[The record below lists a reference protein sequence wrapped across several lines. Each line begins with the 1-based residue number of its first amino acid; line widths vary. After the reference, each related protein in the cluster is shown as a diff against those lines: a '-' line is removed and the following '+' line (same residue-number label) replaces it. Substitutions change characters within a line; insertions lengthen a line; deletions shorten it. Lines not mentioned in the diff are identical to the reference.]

1 MSKTYCPMPFIG
13 SSLQS
18 DGLVLPCGQYMDVA
32 PYKGKSITEARKQM
46 QCIRKTMLDGKHDS
60 GCQCPA
66 EEAAGLPSMRQD
78 ALAKFGVQPF
88 GQLKTVEI
96 FFDNV
101 CNLKCRMCS
110 STHSHLWFEEEKEL
124 YGVTYNPT
132 KYTKSNLSNEINVNE
147 LQEIK
152 IYGGEPLQSQEA
164 EVFFKRLLD
173 EAIVE
178 NLTIEM
184 STNATLIPQKYT
196 LEVFKRC
203 KKLKVN
209 LSIDGYDKLNEFIR
223 SGCNWKSMLK
233 VMDWFHNLID
243 QRQDNTLIQVHS
255 ALGVYNINL
264 IDELHS
270 FVKQTYPKFSTTVQ
284 MIQYPTYLNI
294 QNMPNDY
301 KILIEPFVDEKI
313 KAYMYGNI
321 AKNYFNH
328 FVNYH
333 NKLNKIRNEEFS
345 CNKLLQDYINTHT
358 EETDS
363 SKFFIDQINFL
374 KGE

>member
-46 QCIRKTMLDGKHDS
+46 QCIRKTMLDGNHDS

-110 STHSHLWFEEEKEL
+110 STHSHLWYEEEKEL

-132 KYTKSNLSNEINVNE
+132 KYTKSNLSNEIDVTE

-152 IYGGEPLQSQEA
+152 IYGGEPLQSQDA
-164 EVFFKRLLD
+164 ETFFKRLLD

-184 STNATLIPQKYT
+184 STNATLIPQKHT

-203 KKLKVN
+203 KNLKVN
-209 LSIDGYDKLNEFIR
+209 LSIDGYGKLNEFIR
-223 SGCNWKSMLK
+223 SGCNWESMLK
-233 VMDWFHNLID
+233 VMVWFHNLID

-333 NKLNKIRNEEFS
+333 NKLNKIRNEKFT
-345 CNKLLQDYINTHT
+345 CNDLLQEYIDTHPV
-358 EETDS
+358 EVDS
-363 SKFFIDQINFL
+363 SDFFIEQINFL
-374 KGE
+374 KGQ

>member
-18 DGLVLPCGQYMDVA
+18 DGLVLPCGQYMNVA
-32 PYKGKSITEARKQM
+32 PYKGKSITEAREQM
-46 QCIRKTMLDGKHDS
+46 QCIRKTMLDGNHDS

-78 ALAKFGVQPF
+78 ALAKFGVQSF

-110 STHSHLWFEEEKEL
+110 STHSHLWYEEEKEL

-132 KYTKSNLSNEINVNE
+132 KYTKSNLSNEIDVTK

-152 IYGGEPLQSQEA
+152 IYGGEPLQSQDA

-173 EAIVE
+173 EATVE

-203 KKLKVN
+203 KNLKVN
-209 LSIDGYDKLNEFIR
+209 LSIDGYGKLNEFIR
-223 SGCNWKSMLK
+223 SGCNWESMLK
-233 VMDWFHNLID
+233 VMDWFHTLID
-243 QRQDNTLIQVHS
+243 ERQDNTLIQVHS

-270 FVKQTYPKFSTTVQ
+270 FIKQTYPKFNTTVQ

-313 KAYMYGNI
+313 KAYMYSNL

-333 NKLNKIRNEEFS
+333 NKLNKIRNEEFT
-345 CNKLLQDYINTHT
+345 CNKFLQEYIDTHT
-358 EETDS
+358 VEVDS
-363 SKFFIDQINFL
+363 SEFFIDQINFL

>member
-1 MSKTYCPMPFIG
+1 MPFIG

-32 PYKGKSITEARKQM
+32 PYKGKSITEARKEM

-78 ALAKFGVQPF
+78 ALQKFGVQPF

-110 STHSHLWFEEEKEL
+110 STHSHLWYEEEKEL

-132 KYTKSNLSNEINVNE
+132 KYTKSNLSKEIDVKE
-147 LQEIK
+147 LQEIR

-164 EVFFKRLLD
+164 EAFFKRLLD

-184 STNATLIPQKYT
+184 STNGTLIPQQYT

-203 KKLKVN
+203 KNLRLN
-209 LSIDGYDKLNEFIR
+209 LSIDGYGKLNEFIR
-223 SGCNWKSMLK
+223 SGCNWDSMLE
-233 VMDWFHNLID
+233 VMDWFHSFID
-243 QRQDNTLIQVHS
+243 ERQDNTLIQVHS
-255 ALGVYNINL
+255 ALGVYNVNL

-270 FVKQTYPKFSTTVQ
+270 FIKQTYPKFSTTVQ
-284 MIQYPTYLNI
+284 MIQYPSFLNI

-301 KILIEPFVDEKI
+301 KILIEPFVDDKI
-313 KAYMYGNI
+313 KSYMYGNI
-321 AKNYFNH
+321 ANNQFNH
-328 FVNYH
+328 FANYH
-333 NKLNKIRNEEFS
+333 KKLNKIRNEEFS
-345 CNKLLQDYINTHT
+345 CNKLLQDYIDTYAK
-358 EETDS
+358 ETDS
-363 SKFFIDQINFL
+363 SEFFIEHIKFL
-374 KGE
+374 TGQ